1 VRRLIACLCLIVA
14 ASAVAA
20 CGRGSASA
28 DDSFLPGTNWTVSSI
43 GGVGAVGGSEPT
55 IAFKADRTVD
65 GTTGCNHYFGTY
77 KLDGGAITVSPLGS
91 TLMLCQGP
99 IGAQETAF
107 MTAFPKSTG
116 WSVASDGKLTLTG
129 AADIVATP

>member
-1 VRRLIACLCLIVA
+1 MRRLIACLCLMVA
-14 ASAVAA
+14 ASALAA

-43 GGVGAVGGSEPT
+43 GGSEPT
-55 IAFKADRTVD
+55 IVFKADRTVD